1 VNIVEKIRSD
11 RSGKSGMLSKG
22 CDENI
27 HVINYTVVVVR

>member
-1 VNIVEKIRSD
+1 MRKNKVHRSD
-11 RSGKSGMLSKG
+11 KSGMLSKG